1 MGCSACGRR
10 TCNCPCGIDR
20 FGFGRRRRNQERV
33 IRELLR
39 DLRGGG
45 FNTSILTNGG
55 VEFED
60 LKVISFEDG
69 VVFTVDEEGLAR
81 AFRIDRID
89 SVDF

>member
-1 MGCSACGRR
+1 MGCSSCGRR

-20 FGFGRRRRNQERV
+20 FGGNRRRNNSARV
-33 IRELLR
+33 FRGLLG

-45 FNTSILTNGG
+45 FNTSILING

-60 LKVISFEDG
+60 QKVVSFEDG
-69 VVFTVDEEGLAR
+69 IVFTVDEEGLAR

>member
-1 MGCSACGRR
+1 MGCSSCGRR

-20 FGFGRRRRNQERV
+20 FGPRRNSERV
-33 IRELLR
+33 FRDLLA

-60 LKVISFEDG
+60 LKVISFENG